1 MNKRRFGRT
10 GLEISEMV
18 LGAGAVGGLII
29 TADDDTKRRAIRM
42 CLDAGVNWIDTAP
55 SYGDGRSEEAL
66 GWLMAELDDAE
77 RPHLSTKVRLDP
89 AKLKNIPAEVERSM
103 AASLKRLRTDKVDLV
118 QLHNPMDR
126 AQDGHTLSIDQVL
139 GERGALEALEALR
152 SSGVTDHV
160 GITALGDVDV
170 LKEVLGSGRVDTA
183 QVYYNMLNPSAGRPV
198 AAGWS
203 TQNLSGLLE
212 ACAAN
217 DVGVMNIRVL
227 AAGVLAS
234 TVRHGREGMIT
245 RSTDLAGEERRASMA
260 LRALGGDY
268 GTGAQTAIRFALRD
282 PRIHGV
288 VVGAEKLEHIEQA
301 LAGVAMGPLPDEAD
315 RKLEPL
321 YTSDF
326 NQNL

>member
-10 GLEISEMV
+10 GLEISEIV
-18 LGAGAVGGLII
+18 LGAGWVGGLII
-29 TADDDTKRRAIRM
+29 TAEDDVKRRAVRR

-66 GWLMAELDDAE
+66 GWLMAEVDEKE
-77 RPHLSTKVRLDP
+77 RPYLSTKVRLDP
-89 AKLKNIPAEVERSM
+89 AHLNDIPGQVEKSV
-103 AASLKRLRTDKVDLV
+103 AASLRRLQASRVELI

-126 AQDGHTLSIDQVL
+126 TQDGHTLGIDQVL

-152 SSGVTDHV
+152 STGVTDHV
-160 GITALGDVDV
+160 GITALGDLDV
-170 LKEVLGSGRVDTA
+170 LKEVIGSGRVDTA

-198 AAGWS
+198 AVGWS
-203 TQNLSGLLE
+203 TQNFAGLLE
-212 ACAAN
+212 TCEAH

-234 TVRHGREGMIT
+234 THRHGREGMIT
-245 RSTDLAGEERRASMA
+245 RATDLEGEERRAQIA
-260 LRALGGDY
+260 LRALGGEY
-268 GTGAQTAIRFALRD
+268 GTGAQSALRFALGER
-282 PRIHGV
+282 RIHGV
-288 VVGAEKLEHIEQA
+288 IVGVEKLGHVEEA
-301 LAGVAMGPLPDEAD
+301 LEAAAMGPLPAEAD
-315 RKLEPL
+315 ARLEAL